1 MDLPTFAHINLCQ
14 RICQLQNV
22 VYQSPPIWD
31 FIILIQGWLKPDSK
45 KNSFELRF
53 VNASGLYFHFWH
65 FLKQLQ
71 KKQNKTKKTGVL
83 QKIEESL
90 LDPTQPQTM
99 EYKTLNN

>member
-71 KKQNKTKKTGVL
+71 KKQGSYKKL
-83 QKIEESL
+83 KNP
-90 LDPTQPQTM
+90 LDPNQPQTM
-99 EYKTLNN
+99 EYKILNN

>member
-71 KKQNKTKKTGVL
+71 KKTRGLTKKL
-83 QKIEESL
+83 KNP
-90 LDPTQPQTM
+90 LDPNQPQTM